1 MGLAIQANL
10 SACPVLWR
18 PVHGQTTVSGVF
30 FLFFSIE
37 ANESSTQL
45 VLKKTI
51 QTTRHLICPDFG
63 HCGARK
69 IKACVFVTQ
78 KSIFQPIVY
87 PKHLSNIIR
96 TLINLSMAS
105 KNRLKTEINQ
115 NPKINPSSD
124 LFFSLTLKVKKP
136 PNMNSL
142 HQMK

>member
-1 MGLAIQANL
+1 MGLAIQASL

-96 TLINLSMAS
+96 TLINLSMTS
-105 KNRLKTEINQ
+105 KNRPKNRNQSESKDQPKFRSVFFINFKGKKT
-115 NPKINPSSD
+115 
-124 LFFSLTLKVKKP
+124 T
-136 PNMNSL
+136 
-142 HQMK
+142 